1 LHHSVPTIS
10 WQAFLI
16 ERICL
21 KEAVAVAHP
30 DLSPSQQAWFESAV
44 ALIDLE
50 RLYRVNRELTAI
62 HSPTGRERA
71 ASEYMAR
78 YLAEVGVETIYQ
90 PMGEQSGN
98 VIGRVR
104 GAGGGPS
111 LLLYAPIDTH
121 LDAIDSDV
129 PWVGPRLRED
139 MIPHVS
145 ERDGLVIG
153 LGASNPKAMVTT
165 LAEAVRV
172 VHAAKVPLM
181 GDLLV
186 AYAGGGMPVDLP
198 ESGNRGLSDGVS
210 HLLAR
215 GVHTDFA
222 LVMKP
227 GNAVYHEE
235 PGLCW
240 FKISVKGTLGY
251 AGMPHGLPRFRSSIV
266 PAAKVILELEDW
278 LPRYTERN
286 TSGQVAPQGWIAAV
300 RAGWPERVAF
310 PSATT
315 EVYLDIRCNPRTPPA
330 EVRAQFESAITEILA
345 RHPEVE
351 LEWDMIASL
360 PGASTDPQNWI
371 VRSAIRAWEQVE
383 GKPHQTPPHTS
394 GQTDI
399 SMIRNL
405 GIPTART
412 GWVATPEKTPV
423 EYRQGLGGMGVS
435 YPPDLAVTCRKLIY
449 SIVDTCTRTRAEV
462 GCLRKP

>member
-1 LHHSVPTIS
+1 MSAWGVLTM
-10 WQAFLI
+10 
-16 ERICL
+16 
-21 KEAVAVAHP
+21 AHP
-30 DLSPSQQAWFESAV
+30 DLSPKQRAWFESAA
-44 ALIDLE
+44 ALIDLD
-50 RLYRVNRELTAI
+50 RLYRVNREFTAI

-71 ASEYMAR
+71 ASEYMTR
-78 YLAEVGVETIYQ
+78 YLAEIGLEATYQ
-90 PMGEQSGN
+90 PMGETSGN
-98 VIGRVR
+98 AVGRIR
-104 GAGGGPS
+104 GSGGGAS
-111 LLLYAPIDTH
+111 LLLYAPVDTH
-121 LDAIDSDV
+121 LEANENDI
-129 PWVGPRLRED
+129 PWVGPQLRRD
-139 MIPHVS
+139 MIPQVH
-145 ERDGLVIG
+145 EQDGLVIG

-165 LAEAVRV
+165 LAEAARV
-172 VHAAKVPLM
+172 VRAANVPLL

-186 AYAGGGMPVDLP
+186 AYAGGGMPVDLAAP
-198 ESGNRGLSDGVS
+198 GNRGLSDGVA

-215 GVHTDFA
+215 GAHADYA

-286 TSGQVAPQGWIAAV
+286 SSGQVAPQGWIAAV
-300 RAGWPERVAF
+300 RSGWPDRVSF

-330 EVRAQFESAITEILA
+330 EVRAQFEEAIAGIVA
-345 RHPEVE
+345 RNVEVE
-351 LEWDMIASL
+351 LDWEMIASL
-360 PGASTDPQNWI
+360 PGASTDPETWI
-371 VRSAIRAWEQVE
+371 VQSAIRAWEQVE
-383 GKPHQTPPHTS
+383 GKPHPTPPRTS

-405 GIPTART
+405 GMPTART
-412 GWVATPEKTPV
+412 GWVSTPEKTPD

-435 YPPDLAVTCRKLIY
+435 YPPDLVAICRKLVY
-449 SIVDTCTRTRAEV
+449 SIIDTCTRTREEV
-462 GCLRKP
+462 GCLHKP